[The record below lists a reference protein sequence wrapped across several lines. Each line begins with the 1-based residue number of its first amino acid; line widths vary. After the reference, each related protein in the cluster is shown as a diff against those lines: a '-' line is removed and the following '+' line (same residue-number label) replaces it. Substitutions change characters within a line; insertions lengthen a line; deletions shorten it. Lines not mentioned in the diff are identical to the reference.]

1 MGFEEDRCHTHQKET
16 QNNVNKNAR
25 QKESSG
31 KTKVLILGGTG
42 EMGQWFTRFFKERGY
57 EVTVWGKGGKIE
69 IAKKMEV
76 PFASNLEI
84 ALPQSDIV
92 IVSVPINVTEE
103 TIAEIAPKMKAGSL
117 LMDFTSIK
125 VKPVE
130 AMKKFAPSDV
140 EILGTHP
147 MFGPTI
153 PTIRGQTV
161 ILVPVKERSKKWFP
175 VVRELFEESGAH
187 VEVTTAAEHDMLVS
201 VVQGLTHF
209 AYISIGMTID
219 RLDFDLKKSRKFVS
233 PVYDIMLDFVGR
245 ILGQNPYLYALIQ
258 MENPGVLEVHNA
270 FIRECEELSALVRV
284 HDEEGFVRKMKAAA
298 RKYGDTSHA
307 MRKSDKLINSR
318 IAEYENILNSIG
330 KVCGFFHIYSGKIH
344 VGKLEKVSPDE
355 IVLTKLASKGTAL
368 QIKNKFIKLKLE
380 NLRLLSELELKEWR
394 KENLEHS
401 ARDISVLIP
410 EGADPEVIL
419 HAINSNK
426 DLAACE
432 ISDIFKESISAKNET
447 TENKSVETES
457 VENESTE
464 TEDMETEAIET
475 EYVELKSIEIV
486 KESKGMGRLAVTY
499 RITIF
504 GDCDANSVEAKVT
517 ALLCGLGCRIREKN
531 LRLKE

>member
-1 MGFEEDRCHTHQKET
+1 MGFEE
-16 QNNVNKNAR
+16 
-25 QKESSG
+25 ESSRT
-31 KTKVLILGGTG
+31 TKVLILGGTG
-42 EMGQWFTRFFKERGY
+42 EMGQWFTRFFKERGH
-57 EVTVWGKGGKIE
+57 EVTVWGKGGKME
-69 IAKKMEV
+69 IARKMEV
-76 PFASNLEI
+76 PFASDLEI
-84 ALPQSDIV
+84 TIPQSDIV

-125 VKPVE
+125 IKPVE
-130 AMKKFAPSDV
+130 AMRKFAPSDV

-161 ILVPVKERSKKWFP
+161 ILVPVKGRSEKWFP

-187 VEVTTAAEHDMLVS
+187 VEITTAAEHDMLVS

-258 MENPGVLEVHNA
+258 MENPGVLEVHDA
-270 FIRECEELSALVRV
+270 FIRECEELSTLVRA

-307 MRKSDKLINSR
+307 LRKSDKLINSR
-318 IAEYENILNSIG
+318 IAEYETILNSIG
-330 KVCGFFHIYSGKIH
+330 KVCGFSHIYSGKIH

-355 IVLTKLASKGTAL
+355 IVLTKLVSKGTAP
-368 QIKNKFIKLKLE
+368 QIRNKFIKLKLE
-380 NLRLLSELELKEWR
+380 NLRLLSEPELREWR
-394 KENLEHS
+394 KENLGHS
-401 ARDISVLIP
+401 TRDISVLIP
-410 EGADPEVIL
+410 EGANPEVIL
-419 HAINSNK
+419 GAINSNK

-432 ISDIFKESISAKNET
+432 ISDIYKKTESAKKESFERGSVKNER
-447 TENKSVETES
+447 V
-457 VENESTE
+457 
-464 TEDMETEAIET
+464 
-475 EYVELKSIEIV
+475 L
-486 KESKGMGRLAVTY
+486 RLTVTY

-504 GDCDANSVEAKVT
+504 GDCNTDSVENEII
-517 ALLCGLGCRIREKN
+517 ALLCGLGCQIREKN
-531 LRLKE
+531 LFQRAEKYSDPNIYCEKEKNCINKERK

>member
-1 MGFEEDRCHTHQKET
+1 LNADLETKGMRDEEDKCNANQKEV
-16 QNNVNKNAR
+16 QNNVNKDAR
-25 QKESSG
+25 QKESDG

-42 EMGQWFTRFFKERGY
+42 EMGQWFTRFFKEKDY
-57 EVTVWGKGGKIE
+57 EVTVWGKGGKTE
-69 IAKKMEV
+69 IARKMEV
-76 PFASNLEI
+76 PFASDLETTT
-84 ALPQSDIV
+84 PQSDIV

-130 AMKKFAPSDV
+130 AMRKFAPSDV

-161 ILVPVKERSKKWFP
+161 ILVPVKGRSEKWFP
-175 VVRELFEESGAH
+175 VVRALFEESGAH

-258 MENPGVLEVHNA
+258 MENPGVLEVHSA
-270 FIRECEELSALVRV
+270 FIRECEELSGLVRA

-307 MRKSDKLINSR
+307 LRKSDKLINSR
-318 IAEYENILNSIG
+318 IAEYETVLNSIG
-330 KVCGFFHIYSGKIH
+330 KVCGFSHIYSGKIH
-344 VGKLEKVSPDE
+344 VGKLEKVGPDE
-355 IVLTKLASKGTAL
+355 IVLTKLVSKGTAPH
-368 QIKNKFIKLKLE
+368 IKNKFIILKLE
-380 NLRLLSELELKEWR
+380 NLRLLSESELREWR
-394 KENLEHS
+394 KKNLGNS
-401 ARDISVLIP
+401 IRDVSVLIP
-410 EGADPEVIL
+410 EGAGPEVIL
-419 HAINSNK
+419 GAINTNK
-426 DLAACE
+426 DLSACE
-432 ISDIFKESISAKNET
+432 ISDIYK
-447 TENKSVETES
+447 ETES
-457 VENESTE
+457 VET
-464 TEDMETEAIET
+464 
-475 EYVELKSIEIV
+475 V
-486 KESKGMGRLAVTY
+486 KENKGVEKLAVTY

-504 GDCDANSVEAKVT
+504 GDCDTDCVETEVT
-517 ALLCGLGCRIREKN
+517 ALLQGLGCRIREKN
-531 LRLKE
+531 LRLK

>member
-1 MGFEEDRCHTHQKET
+1 MGFET
-16 QNNVNKNAR
+16 QNNVGSNSR
-25 QKESSG
+25 QKENPG
-31 KTKVLILGGTG
+31 NTKVLIVGGTG
-42 EMGQWFTRFFKERGY
+42 EMGQWFTHFFKEKGY

-69 IAKKMEV
+69 IARKMEV
-76 PFASNLEI
+76 PFTSDLETTV
-84 ALPQSDIV
+84 PQSDIV
-92 IVSVPINVTEE
+92 IVSVPINATEE
-103 TIAEIAPKMKAGSL
+103 IIKEIAPKMKAGSL

-130 AMKKFAPSDV
+130 AMRKYAPPNV

-161 ILVPVKERSKKWFP
+161 ILVPVAGRSEKWFP
-175 VVRELFEESGAH
+175 VIKELFEASGAH
-187 VEVTTAAEHDMLVS
+187 VEVTTAVEHDTLVS

-258 MENPGVLEVHNA
+258 MENPGVLEVHKA
-270 FIRECEELSALVRV
+270 FITECTELSDLVKA
-284 HDEEGFVRKMKAAA
+284 HDEEGFVRKMKDAA

-307 MRKSDKLINSR
+307 LRKSDKLINSR
-318 IAEYENILNSIG
+318 ISEYETILNSIG
-330 KVCGFFHIYSGKIH
+330 MVCGFSHIYSGKIH

-355 IVLTKLASKGTAL
+355 IVLTKLISKGTAP
-368 QIKNKFIKLKLE
+368 QTKNTFIKLKLE
-380 NLRLLSELELKEWR
+380 NLRLLSESELREWR

-401 ARDISVLIP
+401 RRDISILIP

-419 HAINSNK
+419 RAININK
-426 DLAACE
+426 CLVDCE
-432 ISDIFKESISAKNET
+432 ISDIYNGFGRIGTESIGVESISESIHSESVASGSTDTKSIR
-447 TENKSVETES
+447 TESIRTES
-457 VENESTE
+457 VDIESTY
-464 TEDMETEAIET
+464 AI
-475 EYVELKSIEIV
+475 KQRNGFG
-486 KESKGMGRLAVTY
+486 KLAVTY

-504 GDCDANSVEAKVT
+504 GDCNADLVETEVT
-517 ALLCGLGCRIREKN
+517 DLLQGLGYRIREKN
-531 LRLKE
+531 LKFK

>member
-1 MGFEEDRCHTHQKET
+1 MGFEEDRCHAHQKET
-16 QNNVNKNAR
+16 QNIVKGDAR
-25 QKESSG
+25 QKESYRNI
-31 KTKVLILGGTG
+31 KVLILGGTG
-42 EMGQWFTRFFKERGY
+42 EMGQWFTRFFKERGF
-57 EVTVWGKGGKIE
+57 EVTVWGKGGKVE
-69 IAKKMEV
+69 VARKMEV
-76 PFASNLEI
+76 PFASDLEI
-84 ALPQSDIV
+84 TIPQSDIV
-92 IVSVPINVTEE
+92 IVTVTINVTEE

-130 AMKKFAPSDV
+130 AMRKFAPLDV

-161 ILVPVKERSKKWFP
+161 ILVPVKGRSEKWFP
-175 VVRELFEESGAH
+175 VIRTLFEESGAH

-258 MENPGVLEVHNA
+258 MENPGVFEVHNA
-270 FIRECEELSALVRV
+270 FIKECKELSDLVRA

-307 MRKSDKLINSR
+307 LRKSDKLINSR
-318 IAEYENILNSIG
+318 IAEYETILNSIG
-330 KVCGFFHIYSGKIH
+330 KVCGFSHIYSGKIH

-355 IVLTKLASKGTAL
+355 IVLTKLVSKGTAL
-368 QIKNKFIKLKLE
+368 HIKNKFIRLKLE
-380 NLRLLSELELKEWR
+380 NLRLLSESELREWR
-394 KENLEHS
+394 RENLEHS
-401 ARDISVLIP
+401 TRDISVLIP

-419 HAINSNK
+419 GAINTNK
-426 DLAACE
+426 NLAACK
-432 ISDIFKESISAKNET
+432 ISDVYKESEPLENESVGT
-447 TENKSVETES
+447 ESVEIESVENKSVEIESGKTES
-457 VENESTE
+457 GKT
-464 TEDMETEAIET
+464 
-475 EYVELKSIEIV
+475 V
-486 KESKGMGRLAVTY
+486 KEINGTGRLAVTY

-504 GDCDANSVEAKVT
+504 GDCDIDSVETEVA
-517 ALLCGLGCRIREKN
+517 ALLCGLGCRIREKP
-531 LRLKE
+531 